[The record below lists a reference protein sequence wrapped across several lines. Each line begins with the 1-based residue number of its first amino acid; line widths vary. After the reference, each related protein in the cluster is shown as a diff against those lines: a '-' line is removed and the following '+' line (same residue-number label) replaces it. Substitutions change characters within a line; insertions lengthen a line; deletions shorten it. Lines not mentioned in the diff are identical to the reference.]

1 MVSFVFS
8 LDTLRYFVVKHCI
21 TMIAKPHQ
29 LSIHPTMQCDYDCY
43 GCYLKKDED
52 SKKKEKSAEF
62 FLELIKVASELG
74 MKEIAIPGNYV
85 KKKDDFKFEKNPDW
99 DKIDKNVYYFKL
111 LKEKTKEVGM
121 KFVTFCNYDFIT
133 QYKDDLDFKD
143 ISLMGISINDFV
155 TRTPEEK
162 QKALDTFK
170 KIRQNVDRLNCNIL
184 LTDGMVTQLN
194 GGLAEEILQV
204 SDTIYLLMQEPLF
217 VPLNL
222 VYSRVQKLM
231 DTLMTMFENRVY
243 LDTCITREMGMTGGA
258 CSRHDMIYVNPYGE
272 IKMCMYDKKDLFVL
286 EKPEDLRHVYN
297 NLYPQAPLITCD
309 LVTTGDRLAAERA
322 AKKKNQ

>member
-1 MVSFVFS
+1 
-8 LDTLRYFVVKHCI
+8 
-21 TMIAKPHQ
+21 
-29 LSIHPTMQCDYDCY
+29 MQCDYDCY

-52 SKKKEKSAEF
+52 PNKKEKGIEF
-62 FLELIKVASELG
+62 FLNLIEVAAKLG
-74 MKEIAIPGNYV
+74 MREIAIPGNYV
-85 KKKDDFKFEKNPDW
+85 KKKDGFKFEKSPDW

-111 LKEKTKEVGM
+111 MKDKAKEVGI
-121 KFVTFCNYDFIT
+121 KFVTFVNYDFIT
-133 QYKDDLDFKD
+133 QYKDDLDFRD

-170 KIRQNVDRLNCNIL
+170 YVRQYVDRLNCNIL

-194 GGLAEEILQV
+194 NGLASEILEV

-217 VPLNL
+217 VPLKT
-222 VYSRVQKLM
+222 VYGRINKLRE
-231 DTLMTMFENRVY
+231 TLMTMFEDRVH
-243 LDTCITREMGMTGGA
+243 LDTCITRELGMTGGA

-286 EKPEDLRHVYN
+286 EKPTDLEYVYN

-322 AKKKNQ
+322 SKKTTKTQVEK